1 MNIITG
7 GITVPLGFKANGL
20 HCGLKKSKKLDLAI
34 VYSQVPTKAIG
45 VFTKNRF
52 FSSSIQITKEHL
64 KKKTARAIIIN
75 SGNANC
81 GLGKKGYMDA
91 KEVTKTLAKCLK
103 LSTQYILIASTG
115 IIGKP
120 LDIEK
125 IKKTI
130 PKLVK
135 TMSKKNAALAARAI
149 MTTDTKPK
157 QLALKI
163 NIAGVEVKIAGMA
176 KGAGMIHPNLATM
189 LTFITTDVNI
199 EYTLLK
205 KALFDAVALSFNCIS
220 VDGGTSTNDTL
231 IILANGLAKNKKIT
245 SMKGKD
251 FFVFSAALRNLCQY
265 LAKQIVLDGE
275 GATKFIEIKIEGAR
289 TKTEAQR
296 LAKCIATSS
305 LVKTAMY
312 GENPNWGRIIACC
325 GSTDVKFNPKKL
337 TILFKDIPVLI
348 NGKAIFFDQNKMR
361 QILANREIQINLHL
375 NQGREKAF
383 AWSCDLTEEYV
394 RINAKYK

>member
-52 FSSSIQITKEHL
+52 FSSSIQVTKEHL

-81 GLGKKGYMDA
+81 GLGKKGYINA
-91 KEVTKTLAKCLK
+91 KEVTKLLAKHLN
-103 LSTQYILIASTG
+103 LPTHYVLIASTG

-120 LDIEK
+120 LDIKK

-157 QLALKI
+157 QRALKI

-189 LTFITTDVNI
+189 LCFITTDVNI

-205 KALFDAVALSFNCIS
+205 KAISDAMSLSFNCIS
-220 VDGGTSTNDTL
+220 VDGDTSTNDTL

-245 SMKGKD
+245 SMKSKD
-251 FFVFSAALRNLCQY
+251 FFVFSIAIRNLCQY

-289 TKTEAQR
+289 TKTEAQK
-296 LAKCIATSS
+296 LARYLAASS

-325 GSTDVKFNPKKL
+325 GSADVKFNPQKL
-337 TILFKDIPVLI
+337 TIFFKDIPVFR
-348 NGKAIFFDQNKMR
+348 NGEGIFFDRNKMR

-383 AWSCDLTEEYV
+383 VWTCDLTEEYV
-394 RINAKYK
+394 RINAGYE